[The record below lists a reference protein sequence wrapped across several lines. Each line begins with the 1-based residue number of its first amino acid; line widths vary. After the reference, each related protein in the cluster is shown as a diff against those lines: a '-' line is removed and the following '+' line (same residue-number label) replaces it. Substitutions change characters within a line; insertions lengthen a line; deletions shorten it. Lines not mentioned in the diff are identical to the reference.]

1 MDDNTGHIHEET
13 LSLAQAAQ
21 RFGVSDKTIRR
32 WIKAGKLEATQ
43 ATGPYGPEYR
53 IPIQAVQTA
62 QHVMDVVPVER
73 GMDPRTLS
81 LVIAQAVRE
90 GVAQETQVLIE
101 ELAQLRQQVDTLTA
115 ALQDPG
121 QEQARQ
127 SDARDQWVVQTLRGL
142 LAEHADVKQHAWWVR
157 LFRARTRRDGRPGG
171 DIVHGS

>member
-1 MDDNTGHIHEET
+1 MHCQGGPDRVDDTSGQTQEET

-21 RFGVSDKTIRR
+21 QFGVSDKTIRR

-43 ATGPYGPEYR
+43 AIGPYGPEYR

-73 GMDPRTLS
+73 GMDPRTLGM
-81 LVIAQAVRE
+81 VIAQAVRE
-90 GVAQETQVLIE
+90 GVAQETQVLTA

-115 ALQDPG
+115 AVQAQR

-127 SDARDQWVVQTLRGL
+127 SDARDQWVVETMRGL
-142 LAEHADVKQHAWWVR
+142 LAEHDHITQHSWWAR
-157 LFRARTRRDGRPGG
+157 LFRGKN
-171 DIVHGS
+171 